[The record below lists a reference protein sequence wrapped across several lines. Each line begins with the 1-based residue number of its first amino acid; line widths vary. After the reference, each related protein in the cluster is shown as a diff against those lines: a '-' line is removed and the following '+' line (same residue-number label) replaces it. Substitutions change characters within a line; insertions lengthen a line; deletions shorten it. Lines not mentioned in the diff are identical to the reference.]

1 VKRVRFIA
9 HAEAAL
15 LERGIARDWVMDT
28 VLNPEHLEEDPACSG
43 RKRAFRRIP
52 EFGNRCLRVAYDTA
66 PDELQV
72 VTAFFDR
79 RGGRRK

>member
-1 VKRVRFIA
+1 VKRVRFIP

-15 LERGIARDWVMDT
+15 LERGIARDWIMDT
-28 VLNPEHLEEDPACSG
+28 VLNPEHLEEDTACSG